1 MLRFLTLGMVCL
13 TIASAAALYAST
25 FRTRAIAHDL
35 AKAERHLATLQRDV
49 ETLRA
54 ERAYLS
60 RPERIAPLARQL
72 GLVPADGTQFRALR
86 DIERD
91 ARAGAARSTGTH
103 LDDNRRDLAW
113 RP

>member
-1 MLRFLTLGMVCL
+1 MRGSVVLRFLTLGMVCL

-60 RPERIAPLARQL
+60 RPERIAPLAQDL
-72 GLVPADGTQFRALR
+72 GLRPADGTQFRE
-86 DIERD
+86 IK
-91 ARAGAARSTGTH
+91 RAEPETTAN
-103 LDDNRRDLAW
+103 NRRGDLAW